1 MFTDDFRHNF
11 DFFNVSKRL
20 ETIPPLGWDRG
31 RSSIHILR
39 SLYGVDWEDMVQV
52 TTHWQYLVLHSVII
66 STFKVSKAP
75 LSGDIRGGLGS

>member
-1 MFTDDFRHNF
+1 MFTINFRHNF

-52 TTHWQYLVLHSVII
+52 TTH
-66 STFKVSKAP
+66 
-75 LSGDIRGGLGS
+75 

>member
-1 MFTDDFRHNF
+1 MSKIKPPPSGKNSTFLKLTLPLLHAPLLLLFILRHNF

-52 TTHWQYLVLHSVII
+52 G
-66 STFKVSKAP
+66 TFTLK
-75 LSGDIRGGLGS
+75 

>member
-1 MFTDDFRHNF
+1 M
-11 DFFNVSKRL
+11 SKRL

-52 TTHWQYLVLHSVII
+52 TTHYTAAI
-66 STFKVSKAP
+66 SSFAF
-75 LSGDIRGGLGS
+75 IYYF

>member
-1 MFTDDFRHNF
+1 MDSKTFFLNRHKF

-52 TTHWQYLVLHSVII
+52 EKIVYI
-66 STFKVSKAP
+66 SSYNCCV
-75 LSGDIRGGLGS
+75 